1 MDRSRTDSV
10 DIVLA
15 AVANC
20 AVRVPPRT
28 RAGLLNAAHSAAHLA
43 ETDRIDVDTRGTES
57 TPQLAVLAHEALVEE
72 FSQNPTTELLS
83 LTVRVG
89 ALCRELKRHE

>member
-1 MDRSRTDSV
+1 MDRSKTDSV

-20 AVRVPPRT
+20 AVQVPFRT
-28 RAGLLNAAHSAAHLA
+28 RAGLFNAAHSAAHLA
-43 ETDRIDVDTRGTES
+43 HIDLIGVTTRGTES
-57 TPQLAVLAHEALVEE
+57 TPELAALAHEALVEE
-72 FSQNPTTELLS
+72 FSRNPTNDLLS

-89 ALCRELKRHE
+89 VLCRELKRHE

>member
-1 MDRSRTDSV
+1 MNRSKTDSV

-20 AVRVPPRT
+20 AVQAPPRT
-28 RAGLLNAAHSAAHLA
+28 RAGLLNVAHSAAHLA
-43 ETDRIDVDTRGTES
+43 QTDRIHVCTSGTES
-57 TPQLAVLAHEALVEE
+57 APELAVMAHEALVEE
-72 FSQNPTTELLS
+72 FSRNPTNDLLS